1 MKKAKQRDETLL
13 SNVIL
18 GAVPFMA
25 GFLSVTIVQEIVFN
39 NKKRKRNAFCDV
51 SFAQND
57 VERRTNFR
65 EKDDNC
71 EYFSS
76 FDMKVGLGDV

>member
-1 MKKAKQRDETLL
+1 MKKAKPHAKTLS

-18 GAVPFMA
+18 GVVPFMT
-25 GFLSVTIVQEIVFN
+25 GFLVTTIVQKVVFES
-39 NKKRKRNAFCDV
+39 KRRKENVPCDV
-51 SFAQND
+51 CFAQND
-57 VERRTNFR
+57 MAKRTKPR
-65 EKDDNC
+65 KKDDNC

>member
-1 MKKAKQRDETLL
+1 MKKAKQRDKTLSL
-13 SNVIL
+13 NVIL

-25 GFLSVTIVQEIVFN
+25 GFLVTVIMQKVVFEP
-39 NKKRKRNAFCDV
+39 KRRKENAPCDV
-51 SFAQND
+51 CFTKND
-57 VERRTNFR
+57 MAKRTKYR
-65 EKDDNC
+65 KKDNNN

>member
-1 MKKAKQRDETLL
+1 MKKAKQRDKRLF

-25 GFLSVTIVQEIVFN
+25 GFLSATIVQEIVFDR
-39 NKKRKRNAFCDV
+39 KKCKRNAFCDV
-51 SFAQND
+51 NFAQND
-57 VERRTNFR
+57 VERRTKYR
-65 EKDDNC
+65 KKDDDC

>member
-1 MKKAKQRDETLL
+1 MKKAKQRDKRLF

-18 GAVPFMA
+18 GTVLFMA
-25 GFLSVTIVQEIVFN
+25 GFLTTTIVQEIVFDH
-39 NKKRKRNAFCDV
+39 KRRKENAFCDV
-51 SFAQND
+51 SFAQSD
-57 VERRTNFR
+57 AEKTTNFR

-76 FDMKVGLGDV
+76 FDMKVGFGDV

>member
-1 MKKAKQRDETLL
+1 MKRAKLHAKTLS

-18 GAVPFMA
+18 GVASLMT
-25 GFLSVTIVQEIVFN
+25 GFLIAVIMQKVVFEP
-39 NKKRKRNAFCDV
+39 KRRKENVPCDV
-51 SFAQND
+51 CFTQND
-57 VERRTNFR
+57 MAKHKKYRK
-65 EKDDNC
+65 KDDNN